1 MERTA
6 FVLMWLTFALGLG
19 AAALTSISP
28 VWSAVAAVGAAISG
42 LFGGLISREAANV
55 SARSRHLSEDQ
66 ANRLRIFLRSDE
78 FRTDPPQNVTF
89 SSVEDAEAR
98 MFAMELQNLFQSEGV
113 NIYPTDGGLPQTV
126 IQLADLQHGLVLVRH
141 DLDVTPES
149 QPVAK
154 LQRFLTEMGWVI
166 QAEIDPQKR
175 PAHST
180 IAVMKKPKS

>member
-98 MFAMELQNLFQSEGV
+98 MFAMELQNL
-113 NIYPTDGGLPQTV
+113 
-126 IQLADLQHGLVLVRH
+126 
-141 DLDVTPES
+141 LD
-149 QPVAK
+149 
-154 LQRFLTEMGWVI
+154 R
-166 QAEIDPQKR
+166 
-175 PAHST
+175 
-180 IAVMKKPKS
+180 KSVV